1 MTAILIDQQRHR
13 LVSLCREKSY
23 LKAEDILILENLLA
37 NLQYFADLAGADV
50 FIDVTGRNPKVAVVV
65 AEAKPSTAPSL
76 YHGSV
81 VGEYAYRDN
90 EPAVFQTFE
99 SQIPVRNVNGVSQ
112 EGVPICQTVNPIKN
126 SKDEII
132 AVLIM
137 ERDNSFQVR
146 QERTMEFLSQTTQ
159 KLADTLLNMASVGEV
174 LPTLINDALFI
185 VDAMNRF
192 CYANRGAHDLL
203 YGLTDGIDPVGLT
216 VEELIARVQEMRPV
230 FSSDSDA
237 EEVHLRGQTVL
248 VRSLPILDQT
258 EVRGTVYLLRD
269 ITELRKKERQL
280 ITKSAVIKEI
290 HHRVKNNLQTIAGL
304 MRLQMGWA
312 KNQETV
318 DAFQESIN
326 RISCIAL
333 VHEILSRDT
342 PEVIELRECI
352 RRIVEILTDNML
364 PVEQKIKLNV
374 SGDEVCIH
382 SDQATST
389 AIVVN
394 ELVQNSLK
402 YAFPGNP
409 AGQMTIN
416 VECRDDKVRIVLRD
430 NGKGFPEGFSLK
442 NSANLGLEITQV
454 LVTESLLGEIS
465 MYNDNGAVVE
475 IEFPKWGG
483 GNDAVSAHSSG

>member
-1 MTAILIDQQRHR
+1 MTSCPMDQQRHR
-13 LVSLCREKSY
+13 LVSLCRGKSN
-23 LKAEDILILENLLA
+23 LGENDILVLESLLA
-37 NLQYFADLAGADV
+37 NLQYFADLAGADI
-50 FIDVTGRNPKVAVVV
+50 FIDVNSRDPEAAVVV
-65 AEAKPSTAPSL
+65 AEAKPFTAPSL

-81 VGEYAYRDN
+81 VGEYAYRYN

-99 SQIPVRNVNGVSQ
+99 SGAPVQNVNGMSQ
-112 EGVPICQTVNPIKN
+112 EGVPICQTVTPIKN
-126 SKDEII
+126 SRDEII

-185 VDAMNRF
+185 VDAMGRF
-192 CYANRGAHDLL
+192 CYANRAAHDLL
-203 YGLTDGIDPVGLT
+203 GGLTGGIDPVDLT
-216 VEELIARVQEMRPV
+216 VEELIARVREVGPV

-237 EEVHLRGQTVL
+237 EEVQLRGQTVL
-248 VRSLPILDQT
+248 VRSLPVLDQT
-258 EVRGTVYLLRD
+258 ELRGTVYLLRD

-312 KNQETV
+312 KSRETV

-326 RISCIAL
+326 RIRCIAL

-342 PEVIELRECI
+342 PEVLELRECI
-352 RRIVEILTDNML
+352 RRIVEILMDNML
-364 PVEQKIKLNV
+364 PPEQKIVLKV
-374 SGDEVCIH
+374 TGDEVYIH
-382 SDQATST
+382 SDQATPT

-409 AGQMTIN
+409 AGQMSVK
-416 VECRDDKVRIVLRD
+416 VECRGDKVRIVLRD
-430 NGKGFPEGFSLK
+430 NGRGFPEGFSLES
-442 NSANLGLEITQV
+442 SANLGLEITQV

-465 MYNDNGAVVE
+465 MYNADGAVVE

-483 GNDAVSAHSSG
+483 GKDAVSAHSSG